1 MERTNPGARL
11 PLAAAMLLFA
21 CATAQP
27 AVAPKPAAAP
37 PAPAPAARS
46 AVAPFDAFLE
56 EPTPQNY
63 LAARRAL
70 VASPAYDPYAQGLA
84 EAEEL
89 VNTRRWV
96 DALKKIADVMP
107 NFQLTPRIHYL
118 AGLVAEAQEDKAA
131 VQRHTF
137 AYERC
142 LRGLLET
149 GEGTEEKPYLVTRVE
164 DEYDML
170 VHLEKAPAGQGLV
183 SRNGKH
189 FDVMRCTDGTEIW
202 FDVSDAFANLQRKLR
217 GS

>member
-1 MERTNPGARL
+1 
-11 PLAAAMLLFA
+11 MLLCA

-27 AVAPKPAAAP
+27 APTTKPAAAP
-37 PAPAPAARS
+37 SATTPASADKP

-70 VASPAYDPYAQGLA
+70 VTSPAYDPYAQGLS

-96 DALKKIADVMP
+96 DALKKISEVMP
-107 NFQLTPRIHYL
+107 NFHLTPRIHYL
-118 AGLVAEAQEDKAA
+118 ASLAAEAQDDKAA

-170 VHLEKAPAGQGLV
+170 VHLEKEPAGQGLV

-202 FDVSDAFANLQRKLR
+202 FDVSDAFSSLQRKLS